1 MPYNNVDKYIS
12 NVAWHCIPLY
22 SMSKIKYGKLI
33 KKYGVIDMNDMS
45 FGMPGDKTGAG
56 VLKITR
62 VSSYDYVTSS
72 GVIQS
77 KCEVDIEY
85 VGTMWN
91 WGYVMGPNGEI
102 KDGSVHRTWY
112 KKWWSK
118 IERNKAMRR
127 CVQQPLMDR
136 LKYLGIFLCYQHH
149 LTIKKIVWNSDG
161 TDVS

>member
-1 MPYNNVDKYIS
+1 MDKYIS

-33 KKYGVIDMNDMS
+33 KKYGVIDMNDMRC
-45 FGMPGDKTGAG
+45 GCLGDKTGAG

-72 GVIQS
+72 GIIQS

-91 WGYVMGPNGEI
+91 WGYLMGPNGEI
-102 KDGSVHRTWY
+102 KGSAQLRNTIWY

-118 IERNKAMRR
+118 IERNKAMRK
-127 CVQQPLMDR
+127 CVQQSLMDR